1 MIEEELTGRII
12 KVFFKVYNA
21 LGFGFVERIYHNAM
35 IIELVNQGIR
45 IETESPIEVH
55 YEGRLVGSFAADLI
69 VENRVLLELK
79 AKEPIQDAHISQ
91 LTNYLR
97 STNIEVGLLLN
108 FGRRPEFKRKYFPN
122 ANKTGVETEMT
133 DLLKSIL

>member
-35 IIELVNQGIR
+35 IIELANQGIR

-55 YEGRLVGSFAADLI
+55 YEGRLVGSL
-69 VENRVLLELK
+69 
-79 AKEPIQDAHISQ
+79 PQ
-91 LTNYLR
+91 
-97 STNIEVGLLLN
+97 
-108 FGRRPEFKRKYFPN
+108 
-122 ANKTGVETEMT
+122 
-133 DLLKSIL
+133 IL